1 MIEAKYLTD
10 MRLGRVFRSLE
21 EEIKQAVLDLLIEEG
36 RW

>member
-21 EEIKQAVLDLLIEEG
+21 EIKQAVLDLLIEEG